1 MQARD
6 GRTAQEVEVA
16 QASPAAQVPNRDAVD
31 PEGETRTA
39 VASGSVQPRQQAPH
53 AAVGPKRLW
62 NWTKWSA
69 VRDAALAQL
78 EAVDLVPHQG
88 TQPSQPAAS
97 VREPLLVA
105 PTMLGA
111 NAAPIARTRQTGT
124 ESAFAG
130 GTEQAPTEMAGRL
143 GQASPSGAAGA
154 TLTDQQ
160 GPSVAVVDSP
170 EASPLSQG
178 EDAAVQATQPA
189 VPSTPNGTAAR
200 DQDSPETSG
209 RPEARPVDKARRR
222 AEKAQAVHP
231 AAAGNAEV
239 LGTDPATRAQAGVR
253 GTAPV
258 APETLEAGSRE
269 LDAPATSEESPVAAP
284 SAARNGA
291 ETGPSAAT
299 IPAPSVAR
307 TADRNPAAQAE
318 GTPAVDGRTLR
329 QLSDRILLLATSR
342 RKDAVVV
349 RLEPRDLG
357 VLTITINQAQNQ
369 VEATVAA
376 SNDQVRAA
384 LQQSAPAL
392 QQSLE
397 TKGLQ
402 LASLNIEAQ
411 TGGFGGFGDRAGQ
424 PNAGPQQQPLPFRL
438 NQGSPAVAQR
448 EAPHSDAPSAEKAV
462 DYRI

>member
-1 MQARD
+1 
-6 GRTAQEVEVA
+6 
-16 QASPAAQVPNRDAVD
+16 
-31 PEGETRTA
+31 
-39 VASGSVQPRQQAPH
+39 
-53 AAVGPKRLW
+53 
-62 NWTKWSA
+62 
-69 VRDAALAQL
+69 
-78 EAVDLVPHQG
+78 
-88 TQPSQPAAS
+88 
-97 VREPLLVA
+97 
-105 PTMLGA
+105 MLGA

-143 GQASPSGAAGA
+143 RQASPNGAAGA
-154 TLTDQQ
+154 TLTDRQ

-178 EDAAVQATQPA
+178 ENAAVRSAQPGA
-189 VPSTPNGTAAR
+189 PSTPNGTAAR
-200 DQDSPETSG
+200 DQDSPETSD
-209 RPEARPVDKARRR
+209 RPEARPVDKARRG

-258 APETLEAGSRE
+258 APEAPEDGSKE

-448 EAPHSDAPSAEKAV
+448 EAPQSDAPSAEKAV